1 MAIYA
6 PQNIIERIQEL
17 NDIVVENPENIP
29 IPVAAKFLH
38 MHPDSLRSSINHGNA
53 PFAISWQKTLNG
65 NSSFKIPT
73 LTFYLWVTQG
83 RLIGERN

>member
-38 MHPDSLRSSINHGNA
+38 MHPDSLRSSINHAVCDILAENTE
-53 PFAISWQKTLNG
+53 WQQR
-65 NSSFKIPT
+65 F
-73 LTFYLWVTQG
+73 
-83 RLIGERN
+83 